1 VRGIEQCNENEED
14 FMKIRMLATVAI
26 LALAPAT
33 AFAQGSTVGGAVGG
47 AAVGAV
53 VGGPVGAVVGATV
66 GGTMGAAA
74 EPPAEVVTYVQRDT
88 TPSVSVQ
95 ERIVVGEAVP
105 ATVQLRPVPQHT
117 EFRYA
122 YVNNSRVIV
131 DSRSNKVV
139 KIIN

>member
-1 VRGIEQCNENEED
+1 
-14 FMKIRMLATVAI
+14 MKIRMLATVAA
-26 LALAPAT
+26 LTLAPAV

-53 VGGPVGAVVGATV
+53 VGGPVGAVVGAGV
-66 GGTMGAAA
+66 GGAVGNAA
-74 EPPAEVVTYVQRDT
+74 EPPAEVVTYVEREKI
-88 TPSVSVQ
+88 PSVSVQ
-95 ERIVVGEAVP
+95 ERIVVGQPVP

-131 DSRSNKVV
+131 DSKSGKVV
-139 KIIN
+139 KIID